1 MCESGGRRAS
11 SRAAHAE
18 RTGGVGGLLCFD
30 WWGGFFSL
38 VRLHGMG
45 VGVDGLGGT
54 GGDVSA
60 GGWKVMGGYLSWAR
74 ARRGRTK

>member
-1 MCESGGRRAS
+1 
-11 SRAAHAE
+11 
-18 RTGGVGGLLCFD
+18 
-30 WWGGFFSL
+30 
-38 VRLHGMG
+38 MG

-60 GGWKVMGGYLSWAR
+60 GGWKVMGGYLYWAR